1 MECLLKFPINTETG
15 NQKYSL
21 NTLCSI
27 TFRAICLGGGGGQMG
42 WEGGENTITLES
54 EEKQ

>member
-1 MECLLKFPINTETG
+1 MECLLNLPINTETG

-27 TFRAICLGGGGGQMG
+27 TFRAICLGGGGGQMDWG
-42 WEGGENTITLES
+42 GGENTITLGS
-54 EEKQ
+54 EEKR

>member
-1 MECLLKFPINTETG
+1 MECLLNFPINTETG

-27 TFRAICLGGGGGQMG
+27 TLRAIFWGVGKWVRG
-42 WEGGENTITLES
+42 WWEENTITLGV
-54 EEKQ
+54 